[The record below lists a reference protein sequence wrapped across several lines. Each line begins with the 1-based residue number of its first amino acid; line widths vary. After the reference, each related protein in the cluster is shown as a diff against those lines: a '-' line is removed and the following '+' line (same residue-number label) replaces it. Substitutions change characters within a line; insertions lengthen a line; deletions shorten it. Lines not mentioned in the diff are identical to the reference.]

1 MSGFRPGLCGVSRS
15 LLQNPSG
22 LIYVTGQ
29 VTRSFMKQTLLF
41 LCLGV
46 VLFQSGCAMPPPIEQ
61 QTLEQQK
68 EAQAAKKSDAFAR
81 GLSQ

>member
-1 MSGFRPGLCGVSRS
+1 
-15 LLQNPSG
+15 
-22 LIYVTGQ
+22 
-29 VTRSFMKQTLLF
+29 
-41 LCLGV
+41 
-46 VLFQSGCAMPPPIEQ
+46 MPPPIEQ